1 MGYTKLWNSYKDFNS
16 VLDISYSFYVHNW
29 WDNNI
34 SINPMTVRNEL
45 AAGLGT
51 DSITITW
58 RLKPIYSQNWSFSFF
73 IFYYK
78 NVFSNGGNFAEIVIY
93 NSKTHITF

>member
-1 MGYTKLWNSYKDFNS
+1 MRKTQIHIRIHFSARHHS
-16 VLDISYSFYVHNW
+16 VFILCTFIITDDTQ

-51 DSITITW
+51 NSIT
-58 RLKPIYSQNWSFSFF
+58 N
-73 IFYYK
+73 
-78 NVFSNGGNFAEIVIY
+78 
-93 NSKTHITF
+93 KTTKS